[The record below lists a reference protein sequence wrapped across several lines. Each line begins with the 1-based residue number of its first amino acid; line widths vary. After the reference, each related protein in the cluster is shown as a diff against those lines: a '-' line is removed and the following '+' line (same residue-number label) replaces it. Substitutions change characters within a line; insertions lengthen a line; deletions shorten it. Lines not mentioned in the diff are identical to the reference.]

1 MVRAV
6 NPASVGPAL
15 ANADYAWVLIA
26 IVVVGLTFIT
36 RTVRWAILLHPIVYR
51 GTTITAAM
59 LVGQTLNFL
68 LPLRAGDVLRSIAL
82 SHAPGSSVERVL
94 GSVAIEKVWDWLM
107 LTALVLIV
115 ALIAPLPE
123 WFVAPARSLGVVA
136 ALALIGL
143 GVVLSRRQ
151 QGVRLLDRLL
161 MLGRLP
167 ERWRR
172 SLAERA
178 NRLLD
183 GMEPLRRRN
192 VAWRAGVWSAIT
204 WLLGI
209 VTNVAVMRAFGV
221 DSWPAAMFLMA
232 VLMVGVAL
240 PPSIAALGIFEALTM
255 LALGV
260 FGVPVETALAIGVA
274 LHLVIFAPALVVGSL
289 LAVWEHRAGRLS
301 VLPSRTSMD
310 PVTHD

>member
-1 MVRAV
+1 MTALRSTRSAWLTLLAGWVVSAAGVWLVVRAV

-59 LVGQTLNFL
+59 LVGQTLNCL

-183 GMEPLRRRN
+183 GMEPLRGRN
-192 VAWRAGVWSAIT
+192 VAWRAG
-204 WLLGI
+204 G
-209 VTNVAVMRAFGV
+209 
-221 DSWPAAMFLMA
+221 
-232 VLMVGVAL
+232 
-240 PPSIAALGIFEALTM
+240 
-255 LALGV
+255 
-260 FGVPVETALAIGVA
+260 
-274 LHLVIFAPALVVGSL
+274 
-289 LAVWEHRAGRLS
+289 
-301 VLPSRTSMD
+301 
-310 PVTHD
+310 